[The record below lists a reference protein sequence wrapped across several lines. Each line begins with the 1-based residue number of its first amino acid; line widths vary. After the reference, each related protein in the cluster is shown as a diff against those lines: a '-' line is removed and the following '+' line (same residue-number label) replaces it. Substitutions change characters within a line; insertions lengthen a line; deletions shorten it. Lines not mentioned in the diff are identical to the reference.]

1 MKYELI
7 YHMHFN
13 DLLNDKFIETFSFN
27 KFIKIYN
34 EMQKVLKTHY
44 YNLALPISRFM
55 SLYANSKSEKEIN
68 TDYNPF
74 SDNKNQTEKIIGEMD
89 SLCCSCLLSS
99 IESNKIPKWAL
110 DLIEYDYIKYN
121 ADLLKRSSERFYITN
136 GIVLLDA
143 FKDQNFL
150 YCPMGIFDY
159 ERIEKIIKND
169 CVNIYSID
177 KEYICTIRLNEELK
191 NSIGLFQFRREYNS
205 IIGNL
210 KMDIV
215 K

>member
-13 DLLNDKFIETFSFN
+13 DLLNDEFIKSFSFN
-27 KFIKIYN
+27 KFIKMYN
-34 EMQKVLKTHY
+34 EMQKVLKSHY

-55 SLYANSKSEKEIN
+55 SLYANSKSEKEIT

-74 SDNKNQTEKIIGEMD
+74 SDNENQNEKITGDID
-89 SLCCSCLLSS
+89 SICCSCLLSS
-99 IESNKIPKWAL
+99 IQSNNIPKWAL
-110 DLIEYDYIKYN
+110 DLINYDHIKFN
-121 ADLLKRSSERFYITN
+121 ADSLKRSSERFYITN

-143 FKDQNFL
+143 FRDKNFL

-159 ERIEKIIKND
+159 ERIERQINND
-169 CVNIYSID
+169 CINIYSIN
-177 KEYICTIRLNEELK
+177 KEYICTVKLNEDLK
-191 NSIGLFQFRREYNS
+191 TSIGLFQFRKEYNS

>member
-13 DLLNDKFIETFSFN
+13 DLLNDDFIKTFSFN
-27 KFIKIYN
+27 KFIKMYN
-34 EMQKVLKTHY
+34 ELQKVLKNHY

-55 SLYANSKSEKEIN
+55 SLYANSKSEKEIT

-74 SDNKNQTEKIIGEMD
+74 SDNENNNEKIIGEID
-89 SLCCSCLLSS
+89 SICCSCLIYS
-99 IESNKIPKWAL
+99 IQSNLIPKWAL
-110 DLIEYDYIKYN
+110 DLIDYNHIKFN

-136 GIVLLDA
+136 GIILLDA
-143 FKDQNFL
+143 FRDENFL
-150 YCPMGIFDY
+150 YCSMGIFDY
-159 ERIEKIIKND
+159 ERIEKRIKND
-169 CVNIYSID
+169 CVDIYSIN
-177 KEYICTIRLNEELK
+177 KEYICTVKINDELK
-191 NSIGLFQFRREYNS
+191 NAIGLFQFRKEYNS

-210 KMDIV
+210 KIEVV